1 MLYLKIKKINF
12 LQEDLDLKWT
22 EKANLPENTG
32 QLKSYLWLSFMRS
45 LLCKSCCTPLPKPSW
60 DAAWLSFPRLVR
72 RPEVFPEG
80 CALLGV
86 FSIPNPRVRS
96 SMSSGSVAC
105 TVLLGA
111 RGLFHHV
118 PKETSRLP
126 RQGLWR
132 PLPWSPA
139 QCLAHCRGSVNKGVC
154 WLIIAELGFSR
165 CCHRS
170 GPPWDSLEQ

>member
-32 QLKSYLWLSFMRS
+32 QLKSCLWLSCMRS

-72 RPEVFPEG
+72 WPEVFPEG

-96 SMSSGSVAC
+96 SMSSGSVVC
-105 TVLLGA
+105 TVLLRA
-111 RGLFHHV
+111 CST
-118 PKETSRLP
+118 TSLRKP
-126 RQGLWR
+126 
-132 PLPWSPA
+132 
-139 QCLAHCRGSVNKGVC
+139 RGSRGRAFGVHFHG
-154 WLIIAELGFSR
+154 LQRNA
-165 CCHRS
+165 
-170 GPPWDSLEQ
+170 